1 MDTITIINAKTIKMV
16 SLVKVD
22 LAMVLQFFPTTTML
36 SLALGQEED
45 LLLQGWL
52 SQATKSC

>member
-1 MDTITIINAKTIKMV
+1 MV